1 MRICVTRHLETSNRP
16 KPPRTNRASRS
27 NLAFGVAGFAAL
39 VVVAL
44 LSLGRSVALA
54 QNAGA
59 GNAQNGKMLFAD
71 KGCSGCHGVDARGM
85 SPTENPTGGPRI
97 APPPLAFPAF
107 IDFVR
112 NPSGKMIPFSPQ
124 DVSDAQLADVYAYLQ
139 SLAPGGGAG
148 NGNGQGAGAGARQT
162 AGAPIDSMSDLMV
175 SMVYPAANNILL
187 SVYRG
192 GPQNDADWENV
203 QRSAVLL
210 AESGNVLLMRG
221 PAGDQGDW
229 AKDAKMLVD
238 AGAAVYR
245 AARAKDTK
253 TLLTTDQAINASCVT
268 CHKQYRFT
276 SAPEK
281 SLYDSG
287 PPARP

>member
-1 MRICVTRHLETSNRP
+1 MKLHLSR
-16 KPPRTNRASRS
+16 RTHNNSRASR
-27 NLAFGVAGFAAL
+27 LAIAFGIASFVLIVAAML
-39 VVVAL
+39 VSGEHTVA
-44 LSLGRSVALA
+44 RA
-54 QNAGA
+54 
-59 GNAQNGKMLFAD
+59 
-71 KGCSGCHGVDARGM
+71 
-85 SPTENPTGGPRI
+85 
-97 APPPLAFPAF
+97 
-107 IDFVR
+107 
-112 NPSGKMIPFSPQ
+112 
-124 DVSDAQLADVYAYLQ
+124 
-139 SLAPGGGAG
+139 
-148 NGNGQGAGAGARQT
+148 QT
-162 AGAPIDSMSDLMV
+162 AGVQAVGSMSDLMV
-175 SMVYPAANNILL
+175 SMVYPATNNILL
-187 SVYRG
+187 FVYRG
-192 GPQNDADWENV
+192 GPQSDADWASV

-210 AESGNVLLMRG
+210 AETGNLLAARG

>member
-1 MRICVTRHLETSNRP
+1 MRICVTGNFRAGNRP
-16 KPPRTNRASRS
+16 KSVRINGASRS
-27 NLAFGVAGFAAL
+27 IFAFGAAGFLAV

-44 LSLGRSVALA
+44 LSFGRSVALA
-54 QNAGA
+54 QTGGA
-59 GNAQNGKMLFAD
+59 GNAQNGKTLFAD
-71 KGCSGCHGVDARGM
+71 KGCSGCHGSDARGM

-97 APPPLAFPAF
+97 APPPLALPAF
-107 IDFVR
+107 VDFVR

-124 DVSDAQLADVYAYLQ
+124 DVSDSQLGDIYAYLQ
-139 SLAPGGGAG
+139 SLAPAG
-148 NGNGQGAGAGARQT
+148 TGNGQGGGARQT
-162 AGAPIDSMSDLMV
+162 PAAGPGEVIDSMSDLMV

-210 AESGNVLLMRG
+210 AESGNVLLSRG

-229 AKDAKMLVD
+229 AKDAKMLVE

-253 TLLTTDQAINASCVT
+253 TLLTTDQAINTSCVT

-276 SAPEK
+276 GAPEK